1 MYPLTLAATNAN
13 GTATQ
18 AFTLTVTR
26 APAIREIRNK
36 RDRVGVPLRL
46 MIRATGYP
54 APAVAESGS
63 LPSGLTFTD
72 NGNGT
77 ATIAG
82 TPAAGRRRLPG
93 HHHRGEQLRVSVQA
107 GDDHRHATPLTK
119 AAMPI
124 EHHQRCWCA
133 SAPWIV
139 L

>member
-1 MYPLTLAATNAN
+1 MRFADRHDGTATISGTPDHAAAGVYPLTLAATNAN

-82 TPAAGRRRLPG
+82 TPAAGTAGVYPVTITAANSSGSASRQVTIIVTQRR
-93 HHHRGEQLRVSVQA
+93 
-107 GDDHRHATPLTK
+107 
-119 AAMPI
+119 
-124 EHHQRCWCA
+124 
-133 SAPWIV
+133 
-139 L
+139 